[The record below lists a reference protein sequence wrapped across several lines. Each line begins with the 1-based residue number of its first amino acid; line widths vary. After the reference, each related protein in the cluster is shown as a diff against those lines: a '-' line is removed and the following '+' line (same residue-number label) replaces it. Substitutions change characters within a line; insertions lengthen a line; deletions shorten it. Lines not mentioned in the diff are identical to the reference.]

1 LDTYLLVSNV
11 FLIKKRK
18 ESQAISPLISYYTSA
33 ENSAPS
39 FLGYYAISV
48 TSSLQLKY
56 FATSLD
62 DTLYIG

>member
-1 LDTYLLVSNV
+1 VLLGYIFACIKCFSD
-11 FLIKKRK
+11 KKRK

-48 TSSLQLKY
+48 TSSLQLK
-56 FATSLD
+56 
-62 DTLYIG
+62 